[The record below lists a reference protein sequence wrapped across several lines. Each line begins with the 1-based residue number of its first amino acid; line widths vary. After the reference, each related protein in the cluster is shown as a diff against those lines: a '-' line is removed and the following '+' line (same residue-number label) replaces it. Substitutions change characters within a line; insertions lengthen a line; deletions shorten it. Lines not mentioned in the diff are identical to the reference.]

1 MANEKYLLLLGVLLT
16 REAHGYDLLGM
27 LEHNPTVPISL
38 KKGNTYQLLAKMEAE
53 GWVRSR
59 EETDGHRSRRMYEA
73 TRKGKAK
80 FRELLRLSLEKP
92 SNDESASAVALNFI
106 NHIPVNELIELLGR
120 RLQQIDRRCEE
131 LHNIPKEARD
141 THPGVEL
148 LYQYRVQEQ
157 QLLRD
162 LMQQARDS
170 V

>member
-16 REAHGYDLLGM
+16 HEAHGYDLLAM

-59 EETDGHRSRRMYEA
+59 EETSGHRSRRIYEA
-73 TRKGKAK
+73 TQKGKAK
-80 FRELLRLSLEKP
+80 FRELLRHSLEKP
-92 SNDESASAVALNFI
+92 SNDEAASAVALNFI
-106 NHIPVNELIELLGR
+106 DHIPVNEVIELLGR
-120 RLQQIDRRCEE
+120 RLEHIDRRCEE
-131 LHNIPKEARD
+131 LNDLPKQARD

-148 LYQYRVQEQ
+148 LYQYRVQER
-157 QLLRD
+157 QLLRE
-162 LMQQARDS
+162 LMRQAMNS